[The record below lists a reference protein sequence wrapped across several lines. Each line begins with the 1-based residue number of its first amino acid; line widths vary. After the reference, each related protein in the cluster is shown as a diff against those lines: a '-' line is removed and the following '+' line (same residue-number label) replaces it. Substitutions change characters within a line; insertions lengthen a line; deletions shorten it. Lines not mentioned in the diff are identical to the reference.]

1 MFVGLIYYN
10 LSSRLISY
18 DKDTYTLKLCVCVCV
33 CVCLLKEVYTA
44 KEKKDKQENSRNFLL
59 NPSSHL
65 GGVVVTWFGDW
76 LTNLV
81 TDMGLL

>member
-33 CVCLLKEVYTA
+33 FVERGLHCER
-44 KEKKDKQENSRNFLL
+44 KKDKQENSYNFLL

-65 GGVVVTWFGDW
+65 GGVVVT
-76 LTNLV
+76 
-81 TDMGLL
+81 

>member
-18 DKDTYTLKLCVCVCV
+18 DKDTYTLKLCVCVFV
-33 CVCLLKEVYTA
+33 ERGFISQKKELVF
-44 KEKKDKQENSRNFLL
+44 KKDKQENSRNFLL

-65 GGVVVTWFGDW
+65 GGVVVTRFGD
-76 LTNLV
+76 LSTL
-81 TDMGLL
+81 